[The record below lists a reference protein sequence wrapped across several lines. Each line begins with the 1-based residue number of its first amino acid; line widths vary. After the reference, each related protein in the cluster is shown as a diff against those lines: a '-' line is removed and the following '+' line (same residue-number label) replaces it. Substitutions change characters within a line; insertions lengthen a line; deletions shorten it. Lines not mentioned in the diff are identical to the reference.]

1 MEEKKDQNFYLLWLI
16 LRKIK
21 IETLFSNREE
31 IFKSVMKIFKKSQ
44 ENIKRNDF
52 IYLIENIYENNE
64 KYILPF

>member
-31 IFKSVMKIFKKSQ
+31 IFKLVMKIFKKSQ